1 LPDSST
7 SLAKREAASVVPT
20 PVMTDDEI
28 NRTYRLAQM
37 LAASS
42 LFKDVK
48 QAEQA
53 FAKLL
58 LGRDL
63 GLSPAQSLRLYAVEG
78 GIEVPYPLMASFV
91 KNREGYDY
99 TIEWRESGGWVS
111 AKESDGQDVT
121 GCRLTF
127 TVDGEVVGRST
138 WTTDDSDRAELDRPT
153 RSGAKSNHVK
163 YPRNMFLA
171 RAMANGIKW
180 HVPEV
185 AGGHSVYAEGELP
198 RPERF
203 GDDNENVQGVG
214 WGDVPIPWVAEIKK
228 TMRRAEKLGR
238 TDLADEPFWQM
249 RMVGQTAEVWQRELD
264 EAKIALDLISRSTT
278 ATAVEDDTL
287 PDDTPEV
294 ETPEGVKRPGEDAV
308 VAEPPSSL
316 MLDDAL
322 GEGA

>member
-1 LPDSST
+1 MSEGT

-37 LAASS
+37 LSESS
-42 LFKDVK
+42 LFKDVT

-63 GLSPAQSLRLYAVEG
+63 GLSAAQSLRLYAVEG

-91 KNREGYDY
+91 KNREGYDF
-99 TIEWRESGGWVS
+99 TIEWREGSGWVS
-111 AKESDGQDVT
+111 AKDSDGQDVT

-138 WTTDDSDRAELDRPT
+138 WTAEDSARAELDKPRGQRQT
-153 RSGAKSNHVK
+153 KSLHVK

-185 AGGHSVYAEGELP
+185 AAGHSVYAE
-198 RPERF
+198 
-203 GDDNENVQGVG
+203 
-214 WGDVPIPWVAEIKK
+214 
-228 TMRRAEKLGR
+228 
-238 TDLADEPFWQM
+238 
-249 RMVGQTAEVWQRELD
+249 
-264 EAKIALDLISRSTT
+264 
-278 ATAVEDDTL
+278 
-287 PDDTPEV
+287 
-294 ETPEGVKRPGEDAV
+294 
-308 VAEPPSSL
+308 
-316 MLDDAL
+316 
-322 GEGA
+322 